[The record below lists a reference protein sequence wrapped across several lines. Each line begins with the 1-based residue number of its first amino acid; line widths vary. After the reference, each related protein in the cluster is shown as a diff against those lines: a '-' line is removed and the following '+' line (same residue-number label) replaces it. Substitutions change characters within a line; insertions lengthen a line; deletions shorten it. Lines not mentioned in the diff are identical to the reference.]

1 VVNLIEK
8 EKPTNRTQDET
19 EEAQTPE
26 LVLDLPLVTDA
37 DSASVSAGATA
48 IEY

>member
-1 VVNLIEK
+1 M
-8 EKPTNRTQDET
+8 PMNRTQEET

-37 DSASVSAGATA
+37 DSASVSAGAGLM
-48 IEY
+48 EYL